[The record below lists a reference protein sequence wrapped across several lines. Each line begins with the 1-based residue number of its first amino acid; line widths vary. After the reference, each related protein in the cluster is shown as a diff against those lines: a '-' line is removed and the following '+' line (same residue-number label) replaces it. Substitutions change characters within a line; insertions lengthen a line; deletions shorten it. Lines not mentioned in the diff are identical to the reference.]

1 MKDEALNSHF
11 VRVQG
16 EDASLGPS
24 PETFILRSSRLLLRR
39 TEVQGRADPALLK
52 NFYSMWRGDAENN
65 HNSLMVLEYCFFYNF
80 LGHPVDFPSFFSYDF
95 PVMRGPIV

>member
-1 MKDEALNSHF
+1 MECVFMFSAI
-11 VRVQG
+11 
-16 EDASLGPS
+16 S

-65 HNSLMVLEYCFFYNF
+65 HNSLMVLEYCFFFNF
-80 LGHPVDFPSFFSYDF
+80 QVIVLTLVHFSVTILLLYAALSSN
-95 PVMRGPIV
+95 G